1 MHSAISLVV
10 GLGNPG
16 AEYAATRH
24 NAGVWLVDEWA
35 RRAGSAFTA
44 EPKFGGELAK
54 ISVGGKS
61 VWLFKPSSYMN
72 VSGPPVQRVAN
83 FYKVP
88 LEAILVVHDELEL
101 PPGEV
106 RLKRGGGHAGH
117 NGLRDLA
124 KHVGADTWRLRLGIG
139 RPEGKKMEV
148 ADYVL
153 ARPTRDERAWI
164 DAAIDSAL
172 AAAPAL
178 VSGDFAAAAAALD
191 PSSKSK
197 RP

>member
-1 MHSAISLVV
+1 MNSPISLVV

-35 RRAGSAFTA
+35 RRTGAAFTA
-44 EPKFGGELAK
+44 EPKFGGELVK
-54 ISVGGKS
+54 IPVGGKS

-83 FYKVP
+83 FYKIP

-124 KHVGADTWRLRLGIG
+124 KHLGPDTWRLRLGIG
-139 RPEGKKMEV
+139 RPAGKKMEV

-153 ARPTRDERAWI
+153 ARPSRDERAWI

-172 AAAPAL
+172 AVAPAL
-178 VSGDFAAAAAALD
+178 VSGDFAAAATALD
-191 PSSKSK
+191 PSSPSK

>member
-1 MHSAISLVV
+1 MSSGIALVV

-16 AEYAATRH
+16 PEYAATRH
-24 NAGVWLVDEWA
+24 NAGAWLVDECA
-35 RRAGSAFTA
+35 RRAGTSFAVEA
-44 EPKFGGELAK
+44 KLGGELARGHQ
-54 ISVGGKS
+54 GGGAL
-61 VWLFKPSSYMN
+61 WLFKPGSYMN
-72 VSGPPVQRVAN
+72 VSGQAVQRVAS
-83 FYKVP
+83 FYKIP
-88 LEAILVVHDELEL
+88 AEAILVAHDELEL
-101 PPGEV
+101 APGEV

-139 RPEGKKMEV
+139 RPEGKKMDV

-153 ARPTRDERAWI
+153 ARPTREERAWI

-172 AAAPAL
+172 AVLPAL
-178 VSGDFAAAAAALD
+178 AAGDFAAAGAVLD

-197 RP
+197 RS

>member
-1 MHSAISLVV
+1 MNSAISLVV

-16 AEYAATRH
+16 AEYVATRH
-24 NAGVWLVDEWA
+24 NAGAWLVDEWA
-35 RRAGSAFTA
+35 RRAGATFTA

-54 ISVGGKS
+54 VGVGGS
-61 VWLFKPSSYMN
+61 SLWWFKPSAYMN

-83 FYKVP
+83 FYKIP
-88 LEAILVVHDELEL
+88 LEAILVAHDELEL

-124 KHVGADTWRLRLGIG
+124 KHLGADTWRLRLGIG

-153 ARPTRDERAWI
+153 ARPTRDERAWL

-172 AAAPAL
+172 AQAPAL
-178 VSGDFAAAAAALD
+178 LSGDFAAAAAALD

>member
-35 RRAGSAFTA
+35 RRSGAIFAA

-54 ISVGGKS
+54 IPVGGKS
-61 VWLFKPSSYMN
+61 VWLFKPSCYMN

-83 FYKVP
+83 FYKIP

-124 KHVGADTWRLRLGIG
+124 KHLGADTWRLRLGIG
-139 RPEGKKMEV
+139 RPAGKKMEV

-153 ARPTRDERAWI
+153 ARPSRDERAWL

-172 AAAPAL
+172 AVAPAL
-178 VSGDFAAAAAALD
+178 VSGDFAAAAAAFD
-191 PSSKSK
+191 PSSPSK